1 MKKCFALAL
10 LLLTALLAGCGSEEK
25 PGEIYGTWKISERN
39 HYIFGKDGSF
49 TDKDV
54 IDNSMTEKGTFVLFK
69 ETLTISVG
77 SGKRVFTILSLTTKM
92 AKTRA
97 VRDGKPMTGH
107 YRWERVD

>member
-10 LLLTALLAGCGSEEK
+10 LFLAALVAGCGSEEK

-39 HYIFGKDGSF
+39 HYTFAKDGSF
-49 TDKDV
+49 TDRDV
-54 IDNSMTEKGTFVLFK
+54 IDDSMTEKGTFVLLK

-77 SGKRVFTILSLTTKM
+77 NSKRAYTILGITTKM
-92 AKTRA
+92 AKTRGI
-97 VRDGKPMTGH
+97 RDGKPMTGH